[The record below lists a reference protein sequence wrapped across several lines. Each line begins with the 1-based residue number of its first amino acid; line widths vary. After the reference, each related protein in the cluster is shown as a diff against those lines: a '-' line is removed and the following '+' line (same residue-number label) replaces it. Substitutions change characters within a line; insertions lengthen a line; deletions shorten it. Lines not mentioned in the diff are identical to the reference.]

1 MAANRALL
9 WGIAASAVL
18 TGLVWLLG
26 ERLHGIR
33 LLPDQGA
40 SWYYWKLPEPTV
52 WTRASAW
59 LGYAAHQLSAWG
71 LIYYA
76 QTRVRRY
83 SNGLQPVNVVALA
96 VNFGFIV
103 LHVLQ
108 THLFYDGLAQDVS
121 IFSSQGSVVILLVV
135 VLLMENRRRGLF
147 VGRPAPISAEVV
159 GFARKYHGYLFSW
172 AAVYTFWYHP
182 MENTSGHLIGLFYMF
197 LLLLQGSL
205 FMTRAHTNRWWTM
218 SLELLVA
225 VHGTLVAIMSSG
237 PDGAWP
243 MFLFGFLGVFVLTQM
258 HGLGLSGNIRW
269 LLAALYAGSVLLV
282 YNGRGL
288 GGLDEVVRIP
298 AIEYLLV
305 GVLAVLTWLGLRT
318 ARLVTARRGGG
329 DTPKSPKSPERPGRP
344 GRLPLCAGFDRD
356 LWALPQLVAAAGQVG
371 GLGGV
376 ARQFDGF
383 VVGRT

>member
-52 WTRASAW
+52 WTRVSAW

-147 VGRPAPISAEVV
+147 AGRPAPISAEVV

-258 HGLGLSGNIRW
+258 HGLGLSGNVRW
-269 LLAALYAGSVLLV
+269 VLAALYAGSVLLV

-329 DTPKSPKSPERPGRP
+329 DTPEEPEEPGAP
-344 GRLPLCAGFDRD
+344 GST
-356 LWALPQLVAAAGQVG
+356 AAVR
-371 GLGGV
+371 GV
-376 ARQFDGF
+376 
-383 VVGRT
+383 